1 VAVVGEVRLAIE
13 VKIDV
18 AAEVARLT
26 KERQRLQGEIDKAE
40 ANLGNER
47 FVQRA
52 PANVVAEMRARV
64 ADFKAALVRIKA
76 QLAQLTAEA

>member
-1 VAVVGEVRLAIE
+1 
-13 VKIDV
+13 
-18 AAEVARLT
+18 VARLA
-26 KERQRLQGEIDKAE
+26 KERERLRGEITKAE

-52 PANVVAEMRARV
+52 PANVVAEMRGRLAE
-64 ADFKAALVRIKA
+64 FKAALARIEA